1 MIKRFMKQQ
10 RQDGEFMLGGRAVTV
25 PKITIE
31 KLKVVSSRIESL
43 PQIIIQ
49 ALSKRG
55 TDEFTPTVIVG
66 VTLVL
71 DELVNIVAALAD
83 LESEWVEKNV
93 GIDEMIEYI
102 RLTAEKNDFSNIVKN
117 FRGILGN
124 SGGV

>member
-1 MIKRFMKQQ
+1 MFKRFIKQQ

-25 PKITIE
+25 PKITIQ

-66 VTLVL
+66 ATLVL

-124 SGGV
+124 SGEV